1 MYFQTALSSAQ
12 AAQQLRVMRLWR
24 AAYRRIRQSNGQRT
38 TQTTHLQPHQR
49 TGTLRNRLLQP
60 QTARS
65 QKCPSIS
72 QKSEARRQILRSALQ
87 PTTAENRTHKI
98 LQTPLSL
105 PPR

>member
-24 AAYRRIRQSNGQRT
+24 GGKRPNPPPKGQRT

-72 QKSEARRQILRSALQ
+72 QKSEASRQILRSALQ
-87 PTTAENRTHKI
+87 PTTAENRTHQI
-98 LQTPLSL
+98 LQTPLS
-105 PPR
+105 